1 MRQVKN
7 MIKTKYFFLLSLPIL
22 FALLVGLSFSAQA
35 AEAPQGI
42 GQYQTPTAQPDGRII
57 YIAQELDS
65 CSRIGALHGVTENQ
79 LRSMNPGLD
88 ENCTVIAGQQ
98 IMIGV
103 GGPAAEPTITPG
115 GPTVT
120 PIPVSPT
127 PTPFTGLTEICV
139 LLFDDVNGNAI
150 REELELG
157 LAGGAISVTNALGG
171 YSQTRDSISEID
183 LDTLE
188 PAYICFGAPPPGQE
202 EVPESEKLPEGKYT
216 VSAAIPDGYNPTS
229 TLSYEIEINAG
240 ETAYVAFA
248 AQSQESTLVE
258 PEAETGGNSG
268 LLGIVGALLLLGG
281 GGLAWYATRM
291 GKSTTTMKY

>member
-1 MRQVKN
+1 
-7 MIKTKYFFLLSLPIL
+7 MIKKRYFFLFSLPIL

-35 AEAPQGI
+35 AETPQGI

-57 YIAQELDS
+57 YVAQEGDT
-65 CSRIGALHGVTENQ
+65 CIKIGLLHNVDENQ
-79 LRSMNPGLD
+79 LRSMNPSLD
-88 ENCTVIAGQQ
+88 ENCTVITGQQ
-98 IMIGV
+98 LMIGV

-120 PIPVSPT
+120 PLPVSPT
-127 PTPFTGLTEICV
+127 PTPFAGTTEICV
-139 LLFDDVNGNAI
+139 LLFADVNGNAI

-202 EVPESEKLPEGKYT
+202 EVPENEKLPEGSYT

-229 TLSYEIEINAG
+229 TLSYKVDIRAG
-240 ETAYVAFA
+240 ETAYVAFG
-248 AQSQESTLVE
+248 AQSQVSTLVE
-258 PEAETGGNSG
+258 PEADEGGGNSS
-268 LLGIVGALLLLGG
+268 LLGILGALLLVGG

-291 GKSTTTMKY
+291 GKPSTKMEY